1 MYNIMTTG
9 KRNINWLPDH
19 ILKDRIPFVSEIEP
33 EFIDYNEK
41 LWKKI
46 FPYKKNIK
54 ISNYKL
60 SNIGRYS
67 IIYPNDANRIAEII
81 RSYIPKKNATI
92 TDATA
97 NMGGVT
103 MAFSDF
109 FDKVNAI
116 EIVPFHC
123 KILENNIKVY
133 GTQDKIK
140 IFCDD
145 YIDIA
150 DKLENDVVFFDPPFG
165 GPDYKNAIVMDLF
178 LDNISIADIAKYLL
192 DRKLVVAVRVSFNY
206 DIKKLVKLTEK
217 SDIYVFNKP
226 NGELNYF
233 LIILTQS

>member
-1 MYNIMTTG
+1 MTTG

-19 ILKDRIPFVSEIEP
+19 ILKDRIPFVPEIEP
-33 EFIDYNEK
+33 TLLTYNEK

-46 FPYKKNIK
+46 YPYKKNIK
-54 ISNYKL
+54 LHDYKL
-60 SNIGRYS
+60 SNIGKYS
-67 IIYPNDANRIAEII
+67 IIYPNDANHIAKII

-97 NMGGVT
+97 NMGGMT

-109 FDKVNAI
+109 FDKVNAV

-133 GTQDKIK
+133 GAQDKVK
-140 IFCDD
+140 IWCDD

-150 DKLENDVVFFDPPFG
+150 DTIEQDVVFFDPPFG
-165 GPDYKNAIVMDLF
+165 GPDYKNAIIMDLF

-192 DRKLVVAVRVSFNY
+192 DRKLIVAVRVPFNY
-206 DIKKLVKLTEK
+206 DIKHLVKLTEK

-226 NGELNYF
+226 SGELNYF
-233 LIILTQS
+233 LIILNQS